1 MKAFKLKTMVFYLV
15 FYLIVV
21 SCQNQTTDGYN
32 PNDTVYINEEVNTDT
47 IKQNIEEPTG
57 GMKLTPIVTPR
68 DSEKAIQYKDSAL
81 TLLIR
86 GGNLQE
92 AKYMADQA
100 IYNSPDDADS
110 WYIRGNINQKLVRY
124 TNALEDF
131 NKAIEIK
138 PDHFDAI
145 KKAAI
150 LSSKTGDEGMA
161 CYYLWKGCNMGDP
174 EACEGVEKFC
184 KNK

>member
-1 MKAFKLKTMVFYLV
+1 MKVFKLKTIGFCLV
-15 FYLIVV
+15 SILIVT
-21 SCQNQTTDGYN
+21 SCQNQNTDGYN
-32 PNDTVYINEEVNTDT
+32 PNDTIYIEENINSDT
-47 IKQNIEEPTG
+47 IVEHAEEPTG
-57 GMKLTPIVTPR
+57 GMKLVPIVTPK
-68 DSEKAIQYKDSAL
+68 DSTKAIQYKDSAL

-86 GGNLQE
+86 HGNLQD

-100 IYNSPDDADS
+100 IYNNPDDADS

-124 TNALEDF
+124 NDALEDF

-184 KNK
+184 NNK